1 MGTTWE
7 GQKFSATFKHCTIT
21 DRIFAVDE
29 MNSCCFES
37 CELDN
42 VDFSQSEMKGVSF
55 NLGGFSRVKWS
66 HLLMANVAIYTSVFR
81 DGATNLALA
90 LDLLS
95 PPDANRPISIQQA
108 TGIDEPTWRKLKG
121 KGVIG
126 KL

>member
-1 MGTTWE
+1 MRRP
-7 GQKFSATFKHCTIT
+7 C
-21 DRIFAVDE
+21 
-29 MNSCCFES
+29 
-37 CELDN
+37 
-42 VDFSQSEMKGVSF
+42 
-55 NLGGFSRVKWS
+55 
-66 HLLMANVAIYTSVFR
+66 IYTSVFR